1 MEAREQRDGDK
12 DDDRFLAVADL
23 ELCDRVSAVIDW
35 ATWRVWPFIHSMGHL
50 LTSRAETNC
59 SGLSALFMS
68 GMLDS
73 RSYRAP
79 AMLVSS
85 SLGRCLDGL
94 VGVILLRDAIL
105 VVFDLQRDPSE

>member
-1 MEAREQRDGDK
+1 MEARQQRDGDE
-12 DDDRFLAVADL
+12 DDDGFLAVTDF
-23 ELCDRVSAVIDW
+23 ELLDWISTAMHLLMARIVSPSM
-35 ATWRVWPFIHSMGHL
+35 ATS

-94 VGVILLRDAIL
+94 VGVILLRDAMI
-105 VVFDLQRDPSE
+105 VVFGL